1 MNFPR
6 GRGDQKTKH
15 GISGGW
21 GEYGETLWN
30 GKSWGVG
37 GSNWKN
43 PPWGGYGYFL
53 EPHNWRARC
62 KNGLSDNFG
71 PPFTKPPNYL
81 LSCNVTVAK
90 WIVSC
95 SQHIILVIWVEFPP
109 NLYQVTL
116 LLARKEKLPKCQEI
130 PIISAGAKK
139 QFCCC
144 PWWIWL

>member
-43 PPWGGYGYFL
+43 PPWGGMDIFWNHTITVRSDDKL
-53 EPHNWRARC
+53 RVMI
-62 KNGLSDNFG
+62 NG
-71 PPFTKPPNYL
+71 
-81 LSCNVTVAK
+81 
-90 WIVSC
+90 VSC
-95 SQHIILVIWVEFPP
+95 V
-109 NLYQVTL
+109 
-116 LLARKEKLPKCQEI
+116 
-130 PIISAGAKK
+130 
-139 QFCCC
+139 
-144 PWWIWL
+144 

>member
-1 MNFPR
+1 MTRFLFCFVDMNFPR

-53 EPHNWRARC
+53 EPHNPW
-62 KNGLSDNFG
+62 
-71 PPFTKPPNYL
+71 PF
-81 LSCNVTVAK
+81 
-90 WIVSC
+90 
-95 SQHIILVIWVEFPP
+95 
-109 NLYQVTL
+109 
-116 LLARKEKLPKCQEI
+116 
-130 PIISAGAKK
+130 IS
-139 QFCCC
+139 
-144 PWWIWL
+144 LT